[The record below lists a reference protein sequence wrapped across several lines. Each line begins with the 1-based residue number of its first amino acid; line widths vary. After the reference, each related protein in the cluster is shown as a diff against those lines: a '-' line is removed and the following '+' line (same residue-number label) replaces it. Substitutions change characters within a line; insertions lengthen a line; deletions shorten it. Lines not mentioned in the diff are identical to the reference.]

1 MIWNI
6 CLLLAGCGL
15 LLVGAHWLVKG
26 AAEIAV
32 ALKIPKAIVGLS
44 LVAFGTSAPELIVNL
59 IAAYQGET
67 RFALANVSGS
77 NLTNLLVG
85 FGLCGILGGLTIAW
99 RTFSFDLWALV
110 LSATIPLGI
119 LIAHGHLPLWSVL
132 LLGAGVI
139 AYVLTIGHR
148 FKNQTPDPIE
158 QNHPH
163 LAWSSLLFLLG
174 AVFLYGGGHLVLEG
188 AIAIA
193 AKLQIDSALV
203 GLTIVAAGTSIPD
216 AVASII
222 AARRGERDIAIGNL
236 LGSNIANILVV
247 LSGTLLAAWAG
258 SSVGTVRLD
267 ADWMTVLD
275 YGAVLVASIGFFG
288 LSVSWGRIGRRS
300 GSLMIVCFC
309 LYMSFRIYL
318 TLRIGGG

>member
-15 LLVGAHWLVKG
+15 LLAGAHWLVKG

-44 LVAFGTSAPELIVNL
+44 LVAFGTSAPELIINL

-85 FGLCGILGGLTIAW
+85 FGLCGILGGITIAW

-110 LSATIPLGI
+110 LSAMIPLGI
-119 LIAHGHLPLWSVL
+119 LLAHGHLPLWSVF

-193 AKLQIDSALV
+193 EKLQIDSALV

-216 AVASII
+216 AIASII
-222 AARRGERDIAIGNL
+222 AARRGEHEIAVGNL

-258 SSVGTVRLD
+258 SSAGTVQLS
-267 ADWMTVLD
+267 ADWTTKLD
-275 YGAVLVASIGFFG
+275 YAAVLVASIGFFG
-288 LSVSWGRIGRRS
+288 FSVYRGRIGRRS

-309 LYMSFRIYL
+309 LYMGFRIYL